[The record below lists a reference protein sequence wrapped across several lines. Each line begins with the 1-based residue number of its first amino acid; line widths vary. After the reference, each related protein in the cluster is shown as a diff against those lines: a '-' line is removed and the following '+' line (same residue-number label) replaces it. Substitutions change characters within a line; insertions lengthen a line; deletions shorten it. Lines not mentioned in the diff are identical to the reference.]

1 MLSSPAQ
8 ANHVPML
15 AAYQGWLKPAH
26 FCILFVLR
34 ELETGASGQAF
45 PCVLLHKF
53 AHSQQPKSQF
63 IWKIGCPSM
72 VWTCSC
78 SCRNL
83 PCPEADA
90 TWNRWKALNLTGTM
104 SSELN
109 LECSSR
115 DDFKHS
121 SAGHTAKNSEVL
133 LRLNLSHA
141 GSICFRNITA
151 TAGIVLTDGGT
162 IFPRHLP
169 ILRSLPRGHA
179 VCYSLQCSCLCC
191 CVWSEYL
198 LTFLVI
204 TSV

>member
-34 ELETGASGQAF
+34 ELKMGASGQAF
-45 PCVLLHKF
+45 PCVLSHNF
-53 AHSQQPKSQF
+53 AHSQQLKSQF
-63 IWKIGCPSM
+63 NWKIGCPSM
-72 VWTCSC
+72 VWTSG

-90 TWNRWKALNLTGTM
+90 AWNRWKALNLAGTM

-115 DDFKHS
+115 DDFKHI
-121 SAGHTAKNSEVL
+121 SAGHTARNNKVL
-133 LRLNLSHA
+133 LRLNLCHA
-141 GSICFRNITA
+141 GSICFKSITA
-151 TAGIVLTDGGT
+151 TAGVVLTDGGT
-162 IFPRHLP
+162 VFPRHLP
-169 ILRSLPRGHA
+169 ILHSLSRGHA
-179 VCYSLQCSCLCC
+179 AFYSLQCSCFRC
-191 CVWSEYL
+191 CVLSEYL

-204 TSV
+204 TSA